1 MKHHRLNGIVSLK
14 KLPEF
19 SRVILDNIGH
29 KYQAVLWDSR
39 ANRDKLYLEKR
50 FPQLQGFTER
60 QTAVLKELKPYYNEY
75 TSEVSPD
82 DWAISLELAT
92 FLQIFCDIT
101 KPKSIL
107 DLGSGF
113 SSFVFR
119 RYQATAHIKP
129 VVWTC
134 DDSQKWLKKTRT
146 FLAKHNLSSENLT
159 TLNSFLEFLST
170 TGDVKNKLQSEL
182 KNFDLI
188 LHDLGSMESRAG
200 RLERL
205 ERLLTVLIPLSSP
218 NGIIILDDIHKPNY
232 LKAVIQLSK
241 HLNCRLY
248 NLRFYTLDSYG
259 RHSALLTGL
268 KSVYSSP
275 FRFRN
280 ECVESL

>member
-1 MKHHRLNGIVSLK
+1 MKRLRLNGIVSLK

-50 FPQLQGFTER
+50 FPPLQGFTER
-60 QTAVLKELKPYYNEY
+60 QTAVLKELKPYYKEY

-129 VVWTC
+129 EVWTV

-146 FLAKHNLSSENLT
+146 FLEYTTYPCENLT
-159 TLNSFLEFLST
+159 TWNSFLEFLST
-170 TGDVKNKLQSEL
+170 TRDVKNKLQSEV

-205 ERLLTVLIPLSSP
+205 LMVLIPLSSP
-218 NGIIILDDIHKPNY
+218 NGVIILHDIHKPNY
-232 LKAVIQLSK
+232 LKAVIQMSK
-241 HLNCRLY
+241 HLNCKVY
-248 NLRFYTLDSYG
+248 NLKFYTLDSYG

-275 FRFRN
+275 FSFSN
-280 ECVESL
+280 ERVESL